1 MLPWVFDNGKNINFL
16 LLRVLTVWYST
27 RGLGKA
33 LAREFL
39 LSGDRV
45 VVASRRWYSE
55 LGYWFSSIMCL

>member
-1 MLPWVFDNGKNINFL
+1 MF
-16 LLRVLTVWYST
+16 ST

-45 VVASRRWYSE
+45 VVASRRLS
-55 LGYWFSSIMCL
+55 LKLLMFDSLINVNMMLLFVMHI

>member
-1 MLPWVFDNGKNINFL
+1 MLWLHFL
-16 LLRVLTVWYST
+16 IGWCST

-45 VVASRRWYSE
+45 VVASRRYMIFFT
-55 LGYWFSSIMCL
+55 LLMHDLDLRL